1 MAQDPEL
8 RAHKEWLGY
17 LQPVGLV
24 VSPAALR
31 DGQANVNK
39 NIIREQSILIRHVLP
54 KSMASVQRGEESKP
68 RLEDFPAF
76 AFDFWGW
83 EPSDLAGGPGGP
95 ELCAPVCCAGPYE
108 SWFLADVD

>member
-1 MAQDPEL
+1 MTQDPEL
-8 RAHKEWLGY
+8 RAHQEWRGY

-31 DGQANVNK
+31 DAQAFVNK
-39 NIIREQSILIRHVLP
+39 NIVREQSILIRQVAGESTAAAAL
-54 KSMASVQRGEESKP
+54 RGEEPKP
-68 RLEDFPAF
+68 RLKDFPAF

-95 ELCAPVCCAGPYE
+95 ELPASLEVPLPDYG
-108 SWFLADVD
+108 